1 MRRTDHGRAHTRMGA
16 VPQVIR
22 ALLVVVGGGAAG
34 LAVAADSAPQL
45 INIPVEDLGTAL
57 LTYAG
62 LTHQQIAFDSKLV
75 EGYKSTALSGTY
87 NVAEGLQVLIGTAP
101 FLIHPTPS
109 GVLTVAAKPV
119 PVAADARVANTE
131 PAASS
136 RKAPQDEVIVSA
148 QRATLTPKVSAFV
161 SEIAVLEHGEGLA
174 RWNVPVCPEVT
185 GLPQEAGEFILN
197 RIAEV
202 ARDAGVPLAGENC
215 RPNLFVFVTVDPQ
228 KLLQAMEKRD
238 RVVTFGHATPDDID
252 EFIASPRIARVWY
265 NAAMETADNVSA
277 AYGFPHAGQI
287 TQPSGTSQP
296 GGSQGGGLPA
306 GVTTDWERASRVAR
320 PSVWSFALVYVVID
334 QRRLQGVTRGQLADY
349 VAMVGLAQIRPGAK
363 FGDDPTILKLFDGAP
378 QAAPPRMSD
387 WDRAFIK
394 SLYTVQQSVA
404 VQKSEIALEM
414 AREIAH

>member
-1 MRRTDHGRAHTRMGA
+1 MGA
-16 VPQVIR
+16 LLRVIR

-34 LAVAADSAPQL
+34 LVLAADPPTQL
-45 INIPVEDLGTAL
+45 INIPIEDLGTAL
-57 LTYAG
+57 LSYAAT
-62 LTHQQIAFDSKLV
+62 THQQIAFDYKLV
-75 EGYKSTALSGTY
+75 EGYRSTALSGTY
-87 NVAEGLQVLIGTAP
+87 TVAEGLQVLIGAAP
-101 FLIHPTPS
+101 LMVQATPS
-109 GVLTVAAKPV
+109 GVLTVAAKPA
-119 PVAADARVANTE
+119 PVAGDARVANTE
-131 PAASS
+131 PAASARNLS
-136 RKAPQDEVIVSA
+136 QDEVIVSA
-148 QRATLTPKVSAFV
+148 RRAALTPKVSAFV
-161 SEIAVLEHGEGLA
+161 NEIAVLEHGEGLA

-185 GLPQEAGEFILN
+185 GLPQEAGEFILE
-197 RIAEV
+197 RISEV
-202 ARDAGVPLAGENC
+202 ARDAGVPLAAENC
-215 RPNLFVFVTVDPQ
+215 HPNLFVFVTVDPQ
-228 KLLQAMEKRD
+228 QLLQAMEKRD

-252 EFIASPRIARVWY
+252 AFIASPWIARVWY

-296 GGSQGGGLPA
+296 GGSQGGGLPP

-334 QRRLQGVTRGQLADY
+334 QKRLQGVTRGQLADY
-349 VAMVGLAQIRPGAK
+349 VAMVGLAQIKPGAK

-387 WDRAFIK
+387 WDRAFVK

-414 AREIAH
+414 AREVAR